1 MGGIEIIN
9 PTTGDEPLWLSYIN
23 LHFMAHGSFAN
34 DRLWLVERADPR
46 LIDQILGS
54 PSYVPV
60 NPPVKKVLQVFPN
73 PFVEETRIVCNLP
86 KAAALSVTI
95 HDVSGRQVAEYGLVS
110 ASKHEVFWNGTDRD
124 GRRLAPGT
132 YFIRLHTGGITLSK
146 KVLLLK

>member
-1 MGGIEIIN
+1 
-9 PTTGDEPLWLSYIN
+9 
-23 LHFMAHGSFAN
+23 MAHGSFAN